1 MSKETTRVTQ
11 VHGSMHG
18 KEILKLVK
26 EIKEKKD
33 LQKRTTD
40 EKIKKKEEEK
50 LLFLQCKSRCVCG
63 EKVFGA
69 RAKRMPFLSFYT
81 PFNL

>member
-18 KEILKLVK
+18 KEILLVSQRNQR
-26 EIKEKKD
+26 KKD

-63 EKVFGA
+63 EK
-69 RAKRMPFLSFYT
+69 
-81 PFNL
+81 